1 MKKRLAIFLTVLML
15 LCCVGCSESAP
26 ETLTAASENPQS
38 TSSSVLEPTIKQMGE
53 TIEFNEL
60 NGAVMEY
67 TVEKVQVFDHY
78 SDAGIK
84 KEDCDE
90 NVLKDSPFVLI
101 DVKCK
106 KCSGPEWEK
115 DDDYDDVNAFSLT
128 NREAVKKRFE
138 EDETSLMTELC
149 YFSDP
154 VEMGTKLYT
163 CYWLE
168 PGEEKVFQLGW
179 CLHDGSELG
188 PKEFGK
194 LEDCLLTE
202 PKDLLLE
209 IGGNDYTAVYVD
221 LKT

>member
-1 MKKRLAIFLTVLML
+1 MKKRLSIFLAALIL
-15 LCCVGCSESAP
+15 FCCAGCSESEP
-26 ETLTAASENPQS
+26 VTLKGASVNSQS
-38 TSSSVLEPTIKQMGE
+38 SSSVREPTIKQMGE
-53 TIEFNEL
+53 TIESNEL

-90 NVLKDSPFVLI
+90 DVLKDSPFVLI

-115 DDDYDDVNAFSLT
+115 DDDYDDVNAFTLT
-128 NREAVKKRFE
+128 NQEAVKMRFE
-138 EDETSLMTELC
+138 EDESPLMTELC

-179 CLHDGSELG
+179 CLHDGSELS

-194 LEDCLLTE
+194 LKDCLF
-202 PKDLLLE
+202 D
-209 IGGNDYTAVYVD
+209 
-221 LKT
+221 

>member
-1 MKKRLAIFLTVLML
+1 MKKWLSIFLAALIL
-15 LCCVGCSESAP
+15 FCCAGCSESAP
-26 ETLTAASENPQS
+26 VTLKGASVNSQP
-38 TSSSVLEPTIKQMGE
+38 SSSVREPTIKQMGE
-53 TIEFNEL
+53 TIEFKEL
-60 NGAVMEY
+60 NGAVVEY

-90 NVLKDSPFVLI
+90 DVLKDSPFVLI

-115 DDDYDDVNAFSLT
+115 DDDYDDVNAFTLT
-128 NREAVKKRFE
+128 NQEAVKKRFE
-138 EDETSLMTELC
+138 EDESPLMTELC

-168 PGEEKVFQLGW
+168 PGEEKAFQLGW

-188 PKEFGK
+188 PKELGK
-194 LEDCLLTE
+194 LKDCLLTE
-202 PKDLLLE
+202 PKDLLLQ

>member
-1 MKKRLAIFLTVLML
+1 MKKWLSIFLAALIL
-15 LCCVGCSESAP
+15 FCCAGCSESAP
-26 ETLTAASENPQS
+26 VTLKGASVNSQS
-38 TSSSVLEPTIKQMGE
+38 SSSVREPTIKQMGE
-53 TIEFNEL
+53 TIESNEL

-90 NVLKDSPFVLI
+90 DMLKDSPFVLI
-101 DVKCK
+101 DIKCK

-115 DDDYDDVNAFSLT
+115 DDDYDDVNAFTLT
-128 NREAVKKRFE
+128 NQEAVKMRFE
-138 EDETSLMTELC
+138 EDESPLMTELC

-179 CLHDGSELG
+179 CLHDGSELS

-194 LEDCLLTE
+194 LKDCLLTE

>member
-1 MKKRLAIFLTVLML
+1 MKKRLSIFLAALIL
-15 LCCVGCSESAP
+15 FCCAGCSESEP
-26 ETLTAASENPQS
+26 VTLKGASVNSQS
-38 TSSSVLEPTIKQMGE
+38 SSSVREPTIKQMGE
-53 TIEFNEL
+53 TIESNEL

-90 NVLKDSPFVLI
+90 DVLKDSPFVLI

-115 DDDYDDVNAFSLT
+115 DDDYDDVNAFTLT
-128 NREAVKKRFE
+128 NQEAVKMRFE
-138 EDETSLMTELC
+138 EDESPLMTELC

-179 CLHDGSELG
+179 CLHDGSELS

-194 LEDCLLTE
+194 LKDCLLTE
-202 PKDLLLE
+202 PKDLLLQ